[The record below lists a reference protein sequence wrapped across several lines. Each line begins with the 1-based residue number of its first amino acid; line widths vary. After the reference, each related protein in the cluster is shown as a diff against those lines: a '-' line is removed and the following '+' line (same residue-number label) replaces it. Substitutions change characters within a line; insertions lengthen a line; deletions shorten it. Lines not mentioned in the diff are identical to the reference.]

1 MNANTTIE
9 LTQFLFEMTTKSE
22 REWLE
27 NKTKTNVL
35 DLMTAFVAA
44 PRFLSKKNISYDD
57 KAKGNLIPHLPGYQ
71 VDGWSLVRLA
81 FGCCYKFL
89 KIQKRNV

>member
-44 PRFLSKKNISYDD
+44 PRFLSKKY
-57 KAKGNLIPHLPGYQ
+57 
-71 VDGWSLVRLA
+71 
-81 FGCCYKFL
+81 FL
-89 KIQKRNV
+89 